1 MLRVSVCYVAGPVL
15 CVGSLGVVS
24 VRHARYP
31 YVRAD
36 SYVYFTV
43 FYGFVC
49 LCTVFYGFV
58 RPLYGI
64 LRIRTSF
71 VRYFT
76 DFVR

>member
-43 FYGFVC
+43 FYGFVR
-49 LCTVFYGFV
+49 LF
-58 RPLYGI
+58 
-64 LRIRTSF
+64 
-71 VRYFT
+71 
-76 DFVR
+76 

>member
-36 SYVYFTV
+36 SS
-43 FYGFVC
+43 
-49 LCTVFYGFV
+49 V
-58 RPLYGI
+58 RLLYGI

-71 VRYFT
+71 VRL
-76 DFVR
+76 FVS